1 MCGKPTVRVGVVSKF
16 KIKVQVLHK
25 GIHAQKQCTRQPKR
39 NQLLQNT
46 SHDDDSKAGINY

>member
-25 GIHAQKQCTRQPKR
+25 GIHAQ
-39 NQLLQNT
+39 LLQNT